1 MPPGFSPC
9 LHSPPPPPTHS
20 LPEKTTTTTTIAH
33 SAALN
38 DAGREVTNPAD
49 VPAFDAE
56 LSRYVRRQLAPGA
69 LRRRAAERVPP
80 QNGVV
85 RRLRS
90 LDMLPA
96 VWFILS
102 RRDCDQSAQ
111 RVGAALDLLE
121 PFAPPATAAGGGRPR
136 NNNNNNN
143 NNGGGDASASP
154 AAAAAL
160 EAALARSE
168 ASRQAIADEVAALRR
183 EQPEAVREALVPA
196 LLRGVAAHHAGCL
209 PGWKALVERMFQR
222 GHVRLVFATG
232 TLAAGLNMPAR
243 TAVVSALARRTDD
256 GIRPLPH
263 NELLQ
268 MAGRAGR
275 RGFDSVGNAVVL
287 QTRWEGAEEAFSI
300 LAAGPEPLAS
310 QFAAS
315 YTMVL
320 NLLTCYSLEGARA
333 FLARSFGHYL
343 SGAGVAKRLRAAEA
357 LEAEAARLAQAHRAS
372 GAGESRE
379 LARRARDERVALR
392 RLREQAQEQRVE
404 RALAALLPTASA
416 RAQQQQQQQ
425 WGGGG
430 GGGGGGGDGAD
441 AASAAAPLPTSVEP
455 VTVPAVA
462 ADGTQGACRFPHAPR
477 FVLLNLARRSGD
489 PPQLV
494 PALALGGED
503 AAPPPAAG
511 GFGSGGASSN
521 SSGSGGAAGSLPAR
535 PPYFRCLALDN
546 RLLSVSVV
554 HIVGVAADPE
564 AEAAAVRLACSVAP
578 AASGDAGGD
587 DNSPPKSLLAA
598 AREAWA
604 AAAGPGGGAP
614 PPSAGW
620 ANHAPKSTPSCRTHA
635 GTAATARAALEL
647 SRSHARLSAFAAVDP
662 DGAAAAAVQAQRA
675 RAKAALTAL
684 EDARAREASAEAERD
699 RAEAAGRRARGG
711 GGGGLEPGSPGD
723 ALAAARKLLRR
734 AERLRG
740 DLQIATQGTWRAF
753 TDVMAVLLE
762 VGAMEWV
769 DVPASKAAV
778 AAAAALAPPSAAAA
792 AALAAEGGGGDD
804 DGSLLL
810 PPGGVT
816 SLAARAADPSKAPP
830 PGFARRL
837 RVLPLGLAARAL
849 QGQNEL
855 WLATAL
861 THPAAADLA
870 PAELASLV
878 GALLCAETVKL
889 RAPQAPGGGGG
900 PAPGGGGGGG
910 GGGLWG
916 GGAAAGDAGGLLA
929 PGQDGGGGGG
939 GSLAAAA
946 AATPLGPSAPV
957 VRVLEALEP
966 ARQRLFDL
974 QAGCGLL
981 KWNEP
986 LAVDLRLAGL
996 VEAWASGC
1004 SWDEAAAGVRGDG
1017 GLGLDDGD
1025 VARLLART
1033 SDLLRQ
1039 VVHAG
1044 EGALLPHLRATARS
1058 ALRAMDRPPVSD
1070 YTM

>member
-1 MPPGFSPC
+1 
-9 LHSPPPPPTHS
+9 
-20 LPEKTTTTTTIAH
+20 
-33 SAALN
+33 
-38 DAGREVTNPAD
+38 
-49 VPAFDAE
+49 
-56 LSRYVRRQLAPGA
+56 VRRQLAPGA

-80 QNGVV
+80 QTAVV

-111 RVGAALDLLE
+111 RVGAVLDLLE
-121 PFAPPATAAGGGRPR
+121 PLLPATAAAAAGAAGAGTEEGGNG
-136 NNNNNNN
+136 NG
-143 NNGGGDASASP
+143 NGGGTSVAGAGSP
-154 AAAAAL
+154 AATAASEAAA
-160 EAALARSE
+160 ARAES
-168 ASRQAIADEVAALRR
+168 SRRAIAEEVAALRR
-183 EQPEAVREALVPA
+183 DQPEAVREALVPA

-209 PGWKALVERMFQR
+209 PGWKSLVERLFQR

-243 TAVVSALARRTDD
+243 TAVISALARRTDD

-275 RGFDSVGNAVVL
+275 RGFDAAGNAVVL

-320 NLLTCYSLEGARA
+320 NLLTCHSLEGARA

-343 SGAGVAKRLRAAEA
+343 SGAGAARRLRAAEA
-357 LEAEAARLAQAHRAS
+357 LEAEAARLAQAHRES
-372 GAGESRE
+372 EAGGTQG
-379 LARRARDERVALR
+379 LAQAARDERVALR

-404 RALAALLPTASA
+404 RALAALLPTASS
-416 RAQQQQQQQ
+416 RAGGGSGGGS
-425 WGGGG
+425 GGGG
-430 GGGGGGGDGAD
+430 GAPSGNGGAGGAFAPGAEPPVAVPAVGGDG
-441 AASAAAPLPTSVEP
+441 TE
-455 VTVPAVA
+455 
-462 ADGTQGACRFPHAPR
+462 GALRFPHAPR
-477 FVLLNLARRSGD
+477 LVLLNLARRSGD

-494 PALALGGED
+494 PALTLGGED

-511 GFGSGGASSN
+511 GFARGGGGADGSTSSGGSGG
-521 SSGSGGAAGSLPAR
+521 SGGSAGSLPAR
-535 PPYFRCLALDN
+535 PPYFRCLSLDN
-546 RLLSVSVV
+546 RLLSVSIVHVV
-554 HIVGVAADPE
+554 GLAADPA
-564 AEAAAVRLACSVAP
+564 AEAAAVRLAAAAVAGG
-578 AASGDAGGD
+578 GDADADADVDADADADSDGPRP
-587 DNSPPKSLLAA
+587 SSLLAA

-604 AAAGPGGGAP
+604 AAAGPGAGAP
-614 PPSAGW
+614 PPSAAW
-620 ANHAPKSTPSCRTHA
+620 ANHAPKSAPSCRAHP
-635 GTAATARAALEL
+635 GTAATARLALEL
-647 SRSHARLSAFAAVDP
+647 SRSHSGLSAFSAVDP
-662 DGAAAAAVQAQRA
+662 NGQAAAAVQAQRA
-675 RAKAALTAL
+675 RAKAALRAL
-684 EDARAREASAEAERD
+684 EEARAKEAAAEAERD

-711 GGGGLEPGSPGD
+711 GGGRLEPAGGGGGNGE
-723 ALAAARKLLRR
+723 AMAAARKLLRR

-769 DVPASKAAV
+769 DVPVSPAAV
-778 AAAAALAPPSAAAA
+778 AASTAVAPAGSASAFVAAAASAAAA
-792 AALAAEGGGGDD
+792 AASP
-804 DGSLLL
+804 DGAP
-810 PPGGVT
+810 PPGGIT
-816 SLAARAADPSKAPP
+816 SLAARAVDPSRPP
-830 PGFARRL
+830 APGFARRL

-861 THPAAADLA
+861 VHPSAAELA

-889 RAPQAPGGGGG
+889 RTSPTLGQGNYG
-900 PAPGGGGGGG
+900 
-910 GGGLWG
+910 G
-916 GGAAAGDAGGLLA
+916 GGAAGQWGQDAAGDGGFGL
-929 PGQDGGGGGG
+929 
-939 GSLAAAA
+939 
-946 AATPLGPSAPV
+946 PLGGDQFRGQAPPPAAPAEPAAYGPSEPV
-957 VRVLEALEP
+957 VRVIEALEP

-986 LAVDLRLAGL
+986 LAVDFRLAGL

-1004 SWDEAAAGVRGDG
+1004 SWDEAMAGVRGGGGAEGGGGEGG

-1044 EGALLPHLRATARS
+1044 EGALLPHLRATARA
-1058 ALRAMDRPPVSD
+1058 ALKGMDRPPVSD
-1070 YTM
+1070 FSQ

>member
-1 MPPGFSPC
+1 MRRAPPPFSFPPPSASFSPP
-9 LHSPPPPPTHS
+9 HPPSNSPPFNT
-20 LPEKTTTTTTIAH
+20 KN
-33 SAALN
+33 SAALT
-38 DAGREVTNPAD
+38 DGGREVTNPAD

-80 QNGVV
+80 QTAVV
-85 RRLRS
+85 RRMRS

-121 PFAPPATAAGGGRPR
+121 PPPPPPGSAH
-136 NNNNNNN
+136 
-143 NNGGGDASASP
+143 ASATSASAASSTTPTNPSP
-154 AAAAAL
+154 PTPTDAAQ
-160 EAALARSE
+160 ARCE
-168 ASRQAIADEVAALRR
+168 ASRRAIAEEVDALRR
-183 EQPEAVREALVPA
+183 EQPEAVREPLVPA

-209 PGWKALVERMFQR
+209 PAWKALVERLFQR

-343 SGAGVAKRLRAAEA
+343 SGAGAAKRLRAAEA
-357 LEAEAARLAQAHRAS
+357 LEAEAARLAQAHR
-372 GAGESRE
+372 GTEAGEARE

-404 RALAALLPTASA
+404 RALAALLPTASERSA
-416 RAQQQQQQQ
+416 A
-425 WGGGG
+425 
-430 GGGGGGGDGAD
+430 A
-441 AASAAAPLPTSVEP
+441 AASASSSASPAASSLLSEPAEP
-455 VTVPAVA
+455 VGVPVFSE
-462 ADGTQGACRFPHAPR
+462 DGSSQGVCRFPHAPR
-477 FVLLNLARRSGD
+477 LVLLNLARRSGD
-489 PPQLV
+489 APQLV

-503 AAPPPAAG
+503 AAPPAAG
-511 GFGSGGASSN
+511 GGFGGAGAGGGLSGGS
-521 SSGSGGAAGSLPAR
+521 AGSLPAR
-535 PPYFRCLALDN
+535 PPYFRCLSLDN

-554 HIVGVAADPE
+554 HVVGVAADPA
-564 AEAAAVRLACSVAP
+564 AEAAAVWLATR
-578 AASGDAGGD
+578 GGGGGGNGGGNNNNDDATTT
-587 DNSPPKSLLAA
+587 SSSSSSLLAT

-604 AAAGPGGGAP
+604 AAAGPGAGAP
-614 PPSAGW
+614 PPSAQW
-620 ANHAPKSTPSCRTHA
+620 ANHAPKASPSCRVHP
-635 GTAATARAALEL
+635 GTPATARLALAL
-647 SRSHARLSAFAAVDP
+647 SRSHAQLSAFAAVDP

-675 RAKAALTAL
+675 RAKEALRAL
-684 EDARAREASAEAERD
+684 EDARAREAEAEAERD
-699 RAEAAGRRARGG
+699 RAEARA
-711 GGGGLEPGSPGD
+711 GGGGLAGGD

-740 DLQIATQGTWRAF
+740 DLQIASQGTWRAF

-769 DVPASKAAV
+769 DVPVSPAAV
-778 AAAAALAPPSAAAA
+778 AA
-792 AALAAEGGGGDD
+792 LAAVVGAGA
-804 DGSLLL
+804 SSSSSFSSSSRSATAI
-810 PPGGVT
+810 PAGGVT
-816 SLAARAADPSKAPP
+816 SLAARAADPSRPP
-830 PGFARRL
+830 APGFARRL

-861 THPAAADLA
+861 THPSAADLA

-889 RAPQAPGGGGG
+889 RTAPPPVQDNNGGNNSGMF
-900 PAPGGGGGGG
+900 
-910 GGGLWG
+910 GGGLG
-916 GGAAAGDAGGLLA
+916 GLLNGDGGAADAA
-929 PGQDGGGGGG
+929 DSSFPSRPDGG
-939 GSLAAAA
+939 SPSSSPTTSPAVV
-946 AATPLGPSAPV
+946 PFGPSEPV
-957 VRVLEALEP
+957 VRVLELLEP
-966 ARQRLFDL
+966 SRQRLYDL
-974 QAGCGLL
+974 QAGCGLP
-981 KWNEP
+981 KWNDP
-986 LAVDLRLAGL
+986 LSVDLRLAGL

-1004 SWDEAAAGVRGDG
+1004 SWDEVMGGVRGG
-1017 GLGLDDGD
+1017 GSGGGGEGGGGGGYGLDDGD

-1044 EGALLPHLRATARS
+1044 DGALLPHLRQSARA
-1058 ALRAMDRPPVSD
+1058 ALRGMDRPPVSD
-1070 YTM
+1070 FTL